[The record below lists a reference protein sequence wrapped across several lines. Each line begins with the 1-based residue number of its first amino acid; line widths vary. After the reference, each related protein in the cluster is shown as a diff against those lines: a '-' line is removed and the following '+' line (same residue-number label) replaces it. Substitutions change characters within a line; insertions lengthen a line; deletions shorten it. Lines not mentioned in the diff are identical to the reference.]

1 MKKIGLS
8 LFVIA
13 ASAAYVLAQTGDG
26 KSNDVLGSTL
36 PSDDVPTGSI
46 AAQAAEAV
54 PSRSASAALPVP
66 AVAPPAVPPSAPP
79 AEDETAIPAA
89 PALASEDED
98 EAASPPPQAR
108 AFNPPPASGKLAA
121 AADLAAAAPAPVA
134 PSPSEPPPAPL
145 PSTPPSAAPVDAPAL
160 AMAEIPLPRPR
171 PAYHLTRAGV
181 TRAVATPV
189 AATPAVVVA
198 AARSGYADGTYTG
211 PTVDAY
217 YGLVQV
223 QAVVQGGRLVNIQV
237 LRYPSD
243 RRTSVYI
250 NRHALPLLRDE
261 VIRAQ
266 SAHVDIVSG
275 ATLTSRAFMRSL
287 DAALRQAN
295 A

>member
-1 MKKIGLS
+1 MKKIALS

-13 ASAAYVLAQTGDG
+13 ASGAYVLVQPGEG
-26 KSNDVLGSTL
+26 KPSDVLGVAQ
-36 PSDDVPTGSI
+36 PADDVPTGSI
-46 AAQAAEAV
+46 GSGPAEAI
-54 PSRSASAALPVP
+54 SGRQGS
-66 AVAPPAVPPSAPP
+66 APPQAVPPAEPPPARPADGDAAIRGGEAVASDGEDEAPGALPPSARAFAEPPALNKPVIAPEPAAALTNPAPAAPP
-79 AEDETAIPAA
+79 PSLVAATPPAAEPPA
-89 PALASEDED
+89 PALAD
-98 EAASPPPQAR
+98 
-108 AFNPPPASGKLAA
+108 
-121 AADLAAAAPAPVA
+121 
-134 PSPSEPPPAPL
+134 
-145 PSTPPSAAPVDAPAL
+145 
-160 AMAEIPLPRPR
+160 IPLPRPR
-171 PAYHLTRAGV
+171 PEYRVTKASV
-181 TRAVATPV
+181 TRAIG
-189 AATPAVVVA
+189 VA
-198 AARSGYADGTYTG
+198 AAGSGYADGTYTG

-217 YGLVQV
+217 YGIVQV

-243 RRTSVYI
+243 RRTSVFI